1 LQLYGGTVILVTH
14 NRDLIQSFATRIVE
28 LKQERLIDYPGDF
41 MYYLWKKKGVAR
53 TRNSGARKKKK
64 ESRVEKLQRTLA
76 QKEERRRKLRVS
88 FMRQAA
94 VSASRKTKRLFD
106 EYQRLT
112 QEIEELEVN
121 IASEASNE
129 HSK

>member
-1 LQLYGGTVILVTH
+1 
-14 NRDLIQSFATRIVE
+14 VE

-94 VSASRKTKRLFD
+94 ASASRKTKKLFD

-112 QEIEELEVN
+112 EEIEELEVN